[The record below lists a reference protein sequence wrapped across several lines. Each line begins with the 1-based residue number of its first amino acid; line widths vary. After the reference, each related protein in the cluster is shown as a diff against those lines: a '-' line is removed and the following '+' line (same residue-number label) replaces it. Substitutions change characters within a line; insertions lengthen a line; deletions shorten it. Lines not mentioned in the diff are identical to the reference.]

1 MGKEVML
8 KGIFNALNIFHYV
21 AIIKICLDV
30 GGNIPGRS
38 SAFGGMWKFLTFW
51 DLWFQLV
58 YFTLALVSLASPKVG
73 RVRDHFFASVSFPLG
88 VFVCVFFWAVHLYD
102 QELIFPPK
110 IAKYYPWYANHMMH
124 TAPILSQMIAMATTC
139 HVYPSRKSGMATT
152 GSVAFAY
159 LAWVCV
165 IAHYGG
171 FWVYPFFKVMSPP
184 VRAVFIV
191 LITLFSLPLFRMG
204 ELVNKAVWAGKE
216 TSSSSLKK
224 GAAASPPE
232 VQHRY
237 PTRSRGKLQKTD

>member
-1 MGKEVML
+1 
-8 KGIFNALNIFHYV
+8 
-21 AIIKICLDV
+21 
-30 GGNIPGRS
+30 
-38 SAFGGMWKFLTFW
+38 
-51 DLWFQLV
+51 
-58 YFTLALVSLASPKVG
+58 
-73 RVRDHFFASVSFPLG
+73 
-88 VFVCVFFWAVHLYD
+88 
-102 QELIFPPK
+102 
-110 IAKYYPWYANHMMH
+110 
-124 TAPILSQMIAMATTC
+124 MIAMATTC
-139 HVYPSRKSGMATT
+139 HVYPSRKSGMAAT

-204 ELVNKAVWAGKE
+204 EVVNNAVWAGKG
-216 TSSSSLKK
+216 TSSPKK

-232 VQHRY
+232 VQYRY